1 MLFLNFTK
9 NTSHTKNVKTF
20 VQQVLWAFIS
30 YVRSINMSCVVV
42 HVLIDAKAFELKYI
56 ANFKHDFLHKFYFTT
71 RQNVFATSM
80 QLELYLLQR
89 PTWYAISPITFCRII
104 SSSNKY
110 DQSMWSLN
118 SIHMLLLIC
127 MILYQIFLT
136 ITSMQFLVTIMKIT
150 MTTLNTKGSFCL
162 LATISICETRS
173 VLRIHTLNIE

>member
-71 RQNVFATSM
+71 RQKVFATSM

-110 DQSMWSLN
+110 D
-118 SIHMLLLIC
+118 IRMLLLIC
-127 MILYQIFLT
+127 IILYQTILT
-136 ITSMQFLVTIMKIT
+136 ITSMRFLVTIMKIT
-150 MTTLNTKGSFCL
+150 MRTLNTKNHFVS
-162 LATISICETRS
+162 
-173 VLRIHTLNIE
+173 